1 MNKSTLAHIRNHL
14 EVCKNNFIPKLTAY
28 VNLTEY
34 SQKIFLSAD
43 KFERFEDNELIGLI
57 AAYPNET
64 KKIAF
69 ITNVSVDK
77 THSKKGIGTSLL
89 NECIEYYKNKKYEG
103 INLEVFRQNKNA
115 ISFYLKHNFWEYS
128 VKFT

>member
-14 EVCKNNFIPKLTAY
+14 EVCKNNFTPKLHSY

-57 AAYPNET
+57 AAYPNENH
-64 KKIAF
+64 KNAF

-77 THSKKGIGTSLL
+77 THSKKGIGASLL
-89 NECIEYYKNKKYEG
+89 NECIKYYKNKKY
-103 INLEVFRQNKNA
+103 
-115 ISFYLKHNFWEYS
+115 
-128 VKFT
+128 KF